1 MSRQAL
7 FDELRATFNAGQ
19 LTIPN
24 KYGLDEFSTIIAAPG
39 EKPQAMGGA
48 HDDYVMALG
57 ISLMCKEEKGM
68 VSNGKIIRL
77 PAFA

>member
-1 MSRQAL
+1 MNFL
-7 FDELRATFNAGQ
+7 PLLR
-19 LTIPN
+19 LR
-24 KYGLDEFSTIIAAPG
+24 G

-57 ISLMCKEEKGM
+57 IALMCKEEKGM